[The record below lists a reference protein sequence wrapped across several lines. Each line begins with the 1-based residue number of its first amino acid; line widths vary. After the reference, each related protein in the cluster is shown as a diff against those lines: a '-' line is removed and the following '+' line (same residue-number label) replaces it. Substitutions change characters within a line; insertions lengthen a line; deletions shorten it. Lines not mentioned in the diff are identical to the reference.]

1 MSVIQ
6 RTHLHDLILI
16 KSQKR
21 KWSQC
26 ILINMHIVFVSV
38 SGDTSVIRLRNV
50 FSRYTAVDTVMI
62 LIHPA
67 TDLSQDRRR
76 FLREFTFGIRSYVQD
91 HISTLG
97 NALYQLLDQHG
108 SRFVIMVVCT
118 VSPVVVHGE
127 ACFPDHRVAFLIAD
141 SFRRDDLLR
150 AYEIAMV
157 RCRITLIQGSSSLSA
172 GFQTVID
179 DNLRL

>member
-1 MSVIQ
+1 
-6 RTHLHDLILI
+6 
-16 KSQKR
+16 
-21 KWSQC
+21 
-26 ILINMHIVFVSV
+26 
-38 SGDTSVIRLRNV
+38 
-50 FSRYTAVDTVMI
+50 MI

-67 TDLSQDRRR
+67 ADLSQDRRR

-127 ACFPDHRVAFLIAD
+127 ACFPDHRIAFLIAD
-141 SFRRDDLLR
+141 PSGGMICSGLTKSHGTVSDHTHTGILFPLR
-150 AYEIAMV
+150 WLPDGY
-157 RCRITLIQGSSSLSA
+157 R
-172 GFQTVID
+172 
-179 DNLRL
+179 